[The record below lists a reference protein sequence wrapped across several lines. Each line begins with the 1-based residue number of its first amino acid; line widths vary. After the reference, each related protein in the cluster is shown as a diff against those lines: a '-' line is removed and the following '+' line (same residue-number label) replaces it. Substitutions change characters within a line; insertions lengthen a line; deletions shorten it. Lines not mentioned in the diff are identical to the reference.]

1 MQEGAWHLTPL
12 FRRNVRVLI
21 GSMME
26 CSFNASSADG
36 DMRATKSIY
45 FCAFCLIRVLAV
57 LSRFSADDVAMT
69 ALACHIRSSLEG
81 DAFSREVLQCAR
93 KAGFTFDPG
102 VGYR

>member
-1 MQEGAWHLTPL
+1 MH
-12 FRRNVRVLI
+12 RVLMVI
-21 GSMME
+21 
-26 CSFNASSADG
+26 CVLPNPFTSAH
-36 DMRATKSIY
+36 
-45 FCAFCLIRVLAV
+45 FV
-57 LSRFSADDVAMT
+57 LSVSLRFCPVFLPTTLQLT